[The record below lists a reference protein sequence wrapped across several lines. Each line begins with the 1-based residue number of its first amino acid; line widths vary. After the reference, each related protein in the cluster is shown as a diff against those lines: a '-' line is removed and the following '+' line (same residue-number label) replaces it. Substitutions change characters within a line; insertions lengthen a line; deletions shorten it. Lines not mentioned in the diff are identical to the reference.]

1 MLCAKFTDNEFS
13 IHHFAHDTN
22 EQNEEDDNDDTSRIT
37 NNNSTDGTFHIS
49 ILMIRKMLKI
59 PHADLSNTHVHCK
72 HT

>member
-13 IHHFAHDTN
+13 IYHFAHDTN

-49 ILMIRKMLKI
+49 IYTN
-59 PHADLSNTHVHCK
+59 DTQNVENTTC
-72 HT
+72 